1 MLFDGRS
8 IDLIYNRLVDFAL
21 ERPEHAALRE
31 AYLAD
36 AVVVTPNPRV
46 HALFA
51 DKRNLI
57 LLSDPTQLR
66 LWGVS
71 AEMLTDLSAVPR
83 TVLVAP
89 ENAQELWSKRK
100 NLFFK
105 PAVGYGSKAV
115 YRGDRMTK
123 RVWNEIQRGQYVA
136 QEYAAPS
143 ERVID
148 VDGAPAVR
156 KTDIRLY
163 VYDSTILLTA
173 ARLYQGQATNFRMPG
188 SGFAPVFVI

>member
-1 MLFDGRS
+1 MR
-8 IDLIYNRLVDFAL
+8 A
-21 ERPEHAALRE
+21 

-36 AVVVTPNPRV
+36 AAVVTPNPHV

-51 DKRNLI
+51 DKRNLA
-57 LLSDPTQLR
+57 LLSDPAQLR
-66 LWGVS
+66 SWGVP
-71 AEMLTDLSAVPR
+71 AETLAGLSAVPR

-89 ENAQELWSKRK
+89 ENAQALWRERK
-100 NLFFK
+100 KLFFK

-115 YRGDRMTK
+115 YRGDRMTR
-123 RVWNEIQRGQYVA
+123 RVWGEIQRGLYVA

-156 KTDIRLY
+156 KADVRLY
-163 VYDSTILLTA
+163 VDDGEILLTA

-188 SGFAPVFVI
+188 SGFAQVFVI